1 MAVKV
6 EVGAGMKVVV
16 DRIRMTDIS
25 KQGQCHRMV
34 MGHCLSTS
42 CQWNVYLGLF
52 QRSVEWGLIFIL
64 F

>member
-25 KQGQCHRMV
+25 KQGQCHSLSSDGHGALLEHVLRM
-34 MGHCLSTS
+34 CTLDYSNDLLS
-42 CQWNVYLGLF
+42 GD
-52 QRSVEWGLIFIL
+52 
-64 F
+64 